1 MQRLFRDVRTMQ
13 KRRAKVDQF
22 VVEGVG
28 GVSIQIHGVVEIVK
42 DVSPI
47 LAEPENRVRIDQT
60 VCDSQPHPRSLPH
73 PPPHPHVRSRH
84 FFHQP
89 PPPRCKSNKSSTSAA
104 TSIMRC
110 NDDGLPDARRRADAR
125 RRCEQLLEL
134 GSYPSADAETLRW
147 SVPLIGSTPTT
158 SLEIVVAAG
167 FKTAA
172 ADEKI
177 AVLLARLSR
186 LHV

>member
-13 KRRAKVDQF
+13 KWRQKLTSF

-60 VCDSQPHPRSLPH
+60 VCINFVLENLCCVAHKEPHHLLPYNLLSPNHSEPYLGDSQPHPRSLPH

-110 NDDGLPDARRRADAR
+110 
-125 RRCEQLLEL
+125 
-134 GSYPSADAETLRW
+134 S
-147 SVPLIGSTPTT
+147 
-158 SLEIVVAAG
+158 
-167 FKTAA
+167 
-172 ADEKI
+172 
-177 AVLLARLSR
+177 
-186 LHV
+186 